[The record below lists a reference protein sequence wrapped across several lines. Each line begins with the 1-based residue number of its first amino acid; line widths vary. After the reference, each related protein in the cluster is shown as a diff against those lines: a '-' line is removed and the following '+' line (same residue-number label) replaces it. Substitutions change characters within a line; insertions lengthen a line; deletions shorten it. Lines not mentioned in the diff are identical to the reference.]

1 MRVFFLAFMAG
12 ACLLMGACSSGMKAG
27 LITLQQEVM
36 PTRQDVRQSPLQ
48 PGVRYLL
55 VEERGQ
61 EALLVWVGTEQ
72 GPLGETTVWTSADG
86 VIVRLV
92 QGRLVGV
99 AEPLRTWRLTSE
111 TAFAVANTSQFR
123 QRSDV
128 QPGYRMGL
136 VRTIEKKIVPSVP
149 RPMPWVEENRHL
161 NWIEEVDVS
170 TGQRLAIVAV
180 NEMNQTIA
188 GQRCISPQWCLRW
201 QAWPANPPRP
211 PA

>member
-111 TAFAVANTSQFR
+111 TAFAVANTSQFS

-149 RPMPWVEENRHL
+149 RPMPWVEESRHL